1 MLFNE
6 KSIPYSRPMRLP
18 VSLLVL
24 CAGITGCTTSIDPAL
39 LDTISVSSNPPSA
52 AVRLNGVAVGRTP
65 TTVTLD
71 RNSNY
76 ELTVGKG
83 GFAPEVTYLKPTL
96 RTNDNGSLDFGF
108 PSKVN
113 VTLTKLPTA
122 GEVSIPE
129 GDEAEFKGLVKKANG
144 ETVETSGSLKS
155 DIAAVIDA
163 SQKVKAALA
172 TREVAAK
179 TKLEAISKALD
190 EARSAAAKDTDA
202 SSEAKITEAEANLRA
217 ALAERDSGAATE
229 AATTLAKL
237 EQRRANLEAK
247 IETANAN
254 ELAQQVAAAKN
265 EVAAAFA
272 ASDAK
277 VAKAQAE
284 LTTARSN
291 ASNGKSAAER
301 VTELEAQFNTEKAA
315 LVTAQ
320 QNSQDVLKAL
330 TSRNEELSQ
339 LANNGVNAAK
349 ADAAKQL
356 ASIQQALEEQKV
368 AVGKA
373 IQERDDVK
381 AANDKALAAAKAD
394 ADKALAAANAN
405 ADKALANAKDE
416 ADKKAAELSKQL
428 DQAKADSKAEAAAAA
443 EKALAEA
450 NAKLM
455 EANEKLATIEQVLFA
470 TKASAEKSLGELQ
483 ADMAKQIAAAKADA
497 DKALAD
503 TKAGAEK
510 SLGELQADVAKQVA
524 TAKAD
529 ADKASA
535 EAKDA
540 ADKAITATQ
549 KALNDAKETA
559 AAEKAADK
567 AATEKALADARLDAE
582 AKLAEVTKEAKEA
595 IAESKRRV
603 YAERNTRVAL
613 LELRVRTKAISEDEY
628 KAQLAELRKEFAQ

>member
-1 MLFNE
+1 
-6 KSIPYSRPMRLP
+6 MRLP

-39 LDTISVSSNPPSA
+39 LDTITVTSNPTSA

-65 TTVTLD
+65 TNVTLD

-76 ELTVGKG
+76 ELVVGKG
-83 GFAPEVTYLKPTL
+83 GFSPEVAYLKPAL
-96 RTNDNGSLDFGF
+96 RTNDQGSLDFGF

-113 VTLTKLPTA
+113 ITLTKLPAA

-144 ETVETSGSLKS
+144 ETAEASGSLKS

-172 TREVAAK
+172 TRETASK
-179 TKLEAISKALD
+179 TKLDAISKALD
-190 EARSAAAKDTDA
+190 EARSSAAKGTDAAA
-202 SSEAKITEAEANLRA
+202 EAKITEAEANLRA

-254 ELAQQVAAAKN
+254 DLAQQVAAAKN

-284 LTTARSN
+284 LATARGN
-291 ASNGKSAAER
+291 ASSGKSAAER
-301 VTELEAQFNTEKAA
+301 VTELEAQFNAEKAA
-315 LVTAQ
+315 LAAAQ

-373 IQERDDVK
+373 TQERDDVK
-381 AANDKALAAAKAD
+381 AANEKAAAAAKA
-394 ADKALAAANAN
+394 AASASSLALA
-405 ADKALANAKDE
+405 
-416 ADKKAAELSKQL
+416 
-428 DQAKADSKAEAAAAA
+428 
-443 EKALAEA
+443 
-450 NAKLM
+450 
-455 EANEKLATIEQVLFA
+455 
-470 TKASAEKSLGELQ
+470 
-483 ADMAKQIAAAKADA
+483 
-497 DKALAD
+497 
-503 TKAGAEK
+503 
-510 SLGELQADVAKQVA
+510 
-524 TAKAD
+524 
-529 ADKASA
+529 
-535 EAKDA
+535 
-540 ADKAITATQ
+540 
-549 KALNDAKETA
+549 TA
-559 AAEKAADK
+559 AAFFSS
-567 AATEKALADARLDAE
+567 LAR
-582 AKLAEVTKEAKEA
+582 
-595 IAESKRRV
+595 
-603 YAERNTRVAL
+603 ER
-613 LELRVRTKAISEDEY
+613 
-628 KAQLAELRKEFAQ
+628 